1 MGKCRHIFSRVEQQC
16 TTTVIFLSN
25 PPPQRTVS
33 MRIIIISRIERE
45 RYMAPVFFCFF
56 FYTYFKQE
64 SRRNVS
70 HMCRQVMH

>member
-25 PPPQRTVS
+25 PPQRTVS
-33 MRIIIISRIERE
+33 MPYYHHIADRARALYGS
-45 RYMAPVFFCFF
+45 CFF
-56 FYTYFKQE
+56 FDTYFKQE